1 MDRETAINEL
11 QSIIGEYLNAQGLI
25 LVDLIYRYEGRGVFL
40 RILVDRPEGGILLSE
55 CANLNQQ
62 LGRILDE
69 KDVIPQR
76 YILEVS
82 SPGLDRPLKEK
93 KDFLRCINKKVKFY
107 LSEPINGKIEVEG
120 RIEKVGDALV
130 YINREGV
137 TFEIL
142 LNKVNKAQQVVE

>member
-1 MDRETAINEL
+1 MINEL

-40 RILVDRPEGGILLSE
+40 RILVDRPEGGIFLSE

-107 LSEPINGKIEVEG
+107 LSEPINGKIEVDG